1 MQKLAEISIRRP
13 VFATMIVM
21 ALVVIG
27 AAGYFKLGVDRTPP
41 VDLPSVFVSTRLP
54 GASPAE
60 MESLVAQPIEEVVNT
75 VEGITELRSISGPGS
90 SAVII
95 HFDLRRN
102 VIVAAEDICT
112 RVATVIP
119 YLPRDADLPL
129 ITKSYS
135 YCSPAMTGAL

>member
-41 VDLPSVFVSTRLP
+41 VDIPTVYVSTRLP

-60 MESLVAQPIEEVVNT
+60 MESLIAQPIEEAVNT
-75 VEGITELRSISGPGS
+75 VEGITELRSIAGQGS
-90 SAVII
+90 SFVII
-95 HFDLRRN
+95 QFDLRRN
-102 VIVAAEDICT
+102 VNVAAEDVRT
-112 RVATVIP
+112 RVATQTRPCLSMTTLRGSDDRFQI
-119 YLPRDADLPL
+119 
-129 ITKSYS
+129 
-135 YCSPAMTGAL
+135 CSSP